1 MSLILAGRIGG
12 SKSKLAIFDYANGN
26 FKRLVCEEYDTP
38 RFRDFYS
45 MLKNFLAVAKAT
57 PSAACF
63 VAAGPCSDNIC
74 RMTNLPW
81 VIDAAKVNKM
91 FGIRKITV
99 LNDYEGIAFGVEVLK
114 KQDLKQIKSGRPL
127 KFASKAVLGASTGL
141 GKAIIAWL
149 GHSDSV
155 LASEGGHVDFTARTE
170 LEWEMKQFIKRKIGR
185 VDAETVVSKS
195 GLFNIYQFLI
205 QAGHFKESEKVKNL
219 LQSKKEKYA
228 VIAEE
233 ALKGKDPA
241 CRKAVD
247 MFVSF
252 YAAEAGN
259 LALTV
264 KATGGVFLAGS
275 MSRFLVNKLKSPIFK
290 KSFEDKSK
298 MAPLL
303 KNIPVYVVM
312 NEDVALLGAANL
324 ASKL

>member
-12 SKSKLAIFDYANGN
+12 SKSKLAIFDYANGT
-26 FKRLVCEEYDTP
+26 FKRLVCEEYDTS
-38 RFRDFYS
+38 RFRDFYV
-45 MLKNFLAVAKAT
+45 MLKNFLAVSKAV

-74 RMTNLPW
+74 RMTNISW
-81 VIDAAKVNKM
+81 VIDAAKINKL
-91 FGIRKITV
+91 FGIRKVTI

-114 KQDLKQIKSGRPL
+114 KADLKQVKSGKSL

-155 LASEGGHVDFTARTE
+155 LASEGGHVDFAARNE
-170 LEWEMKQFIKRKIGR
+170 LEWELKQFIKRKIGR
-185 VDAETVVSKS
+185 VDAETVVSKN
-195 GLFNIYQFLI
+195 GLYNIYQFLT
-205 QAGHFKESEKVKNL
+205 QTGHFKESDKIKKL
-219 LQSKKEKYA
+219 LQSRNDKYV
-228 VIAEE
+228 VIIEE

-264 KATGGVFLAGS
+264 KATGGIFLAGS
-275 MSRFLVNKLKSPIFK
+275 MSRLLVDKICSPVFK
-290 KSFEDKSK
+290 RSFEDKSK

-303 KNIPVYVVM
+303 RDIPVYVVM